1 MSTYILKGWH
11 FANGWI
17 FTKHGNQVIFNDEI
31 ACYVIFFSKSEKFT
45 NFIKSKNVGSFISV

>member
-31 ACYVIFFSKSEKFT
+31 ACYVIFFLSQKSSQILLNPK
-45 NFIKSKNVGSFISV
+45 I